1 MAIST
6 VPQADPQIKMGLDL
20 GWQDMTVTP
29 EMVQNFADGVGDH
42 NPWYF
47 GASPFG
53 GPVVP
58 ALFFHSL
65 PFQQQGWFLSNR
77 HGTLFAK
84 QEWEFFHPVS
94 VGETVRSHT
103 LVVDRYRKRDREYV
117 AATTHIF
124 DEELHLRA
132 RATTHQSFVSQTS
145 GEVLSKE
152 AAEAKRAQRRQEE
165 PSPSAL
171 GEMERVRK
179 SVTPEMCMAFSGPTK
194 NYHSDMDAARA
205 FGFPEI
211 VVAGPL
217 SICFLGEALTS
228 SFGEGFLSGGRL
240 SLNLVNVLWASE
252 AVTTRGVI
260 DSRIP
265 EGDGE
270 RAQIQ
275 VWVEKDDKS
284 RTIVGTA
291 SAREGPA

>member
-1 MAIST
+1 MVSSPVT
-6 VPQADPQIKMGLDL
+6 EADPQIRMGLDL
-20 GWQDMTVTP
+20 GWRDMTVTP
-29 EMVQNFADGVGDH
+29 EMVQNFADGVSDH

-47 GASPFG
+47 GESPFG

-58 ALFFHSL
+58 ALFFHSV
-65 PFQQQGWFLSNR
+65 PFQHQGWFLSNR

-84 QEWEFFHPVS
+84 QEWEFFHPVM
-94 VGETVRSHT
+94 VGETIRSYT
-103 LVVDRYRKRDREYV
+103 MVTDRYHKREREYV

-124 DEELHLRA
+124 DEDLHLRA
-132 RATTHQSFVSQTS
+132 RATSHQSFVSQTS

-152 AAEAKRAQRRQEE
+152 AAGAKQRQRRQDA
-165 PSPSAL
+165 PAPSAL
-171 GEMERVRK
+171 GEIERIGK
-179 SVTPEMCMAFSGPTK
+179 NVTPEMCMAFSGPTK
-194 NYHSDMDAARA
+194 NYHSDVDAAREL
-205 FGFPEI
+205 GFPDI

-217 SICFLGEALTS
+217 SICFLGEALTA

-240 SLNLVNVLWASE
+240 SLNLVNVLWGGE

-270 RAQIQ
+270 RSLLQ
-275 VWVEKDDKS
+275 VWVEKDDES

-291 SAREGPA
+291 SALERPA